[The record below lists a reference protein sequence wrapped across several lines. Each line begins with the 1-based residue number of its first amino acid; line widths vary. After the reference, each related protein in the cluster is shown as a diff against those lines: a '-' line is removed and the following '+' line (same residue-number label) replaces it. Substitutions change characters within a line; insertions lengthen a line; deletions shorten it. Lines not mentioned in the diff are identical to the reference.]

1 MKAMKKTALSLV
13 LVFLMMVFPIGDS
26 AGMIMAQAETMV
38 YVTPTGSKY
47 HTHKC
52 GRGTYYQATLS
63 SALARGL
70 TACKKCFGSSGGYS
84 YAPSGSSQSVK
95 TTKTTVSRK
104 TTKPKVSKLVI
115 SKSKI
120 VLVKGQSKKL
130 TIKGGAGTTHWSSSN
145 SKVARVSSGKVV
157 AKGKGKATIT
167 VKKGSQK
174 KNCKIVVETPKLNKS
189 TIEMDVEDTA
199 SLKLSGCSHEVT
211 WASSDDSICDVSEGQ
226 LIPYSSGKVTIK
238 AKAHGKVWK
247 CKVVITDAS
256 EDYGEDEDYDY
267 DEDYDENDDPDEED
281 MWNDE
286 RLNEENLEALA
297 G

>member
-1 MKAMKKTALSLV
+1 MKTMKKTIFSFV
-13 LVFLMMVFPIGDS
+13 LVFFMMVLPIGDS
-26 AGMIMAQAETMV
+26 AGMLTVQAETMV

-84 YAPSGSSQSVK
+84 YSQSRSSTSVR
-95 TTKTTVSRK
+95 TTRTTTAKK
-104 TTKPKVSKLVI
+104 TTKPKVSKLVL

-130 TIKGGAGTTHWSSSN
+130 TVKGGAGTAHWSSSN
-145 SKVARVSSGKVV
+145 SKIAGVSSGKVV
-157 AKGKGKATIT
+157 AKRKGKATIT

-174 KNCKIVVETPKLNKS
+174 KTCKIVVETPKLNKS
-189 TIEMDVEDTA
+189 KVNLDVEDTA
-199 SLKLSGCSHEVT
+199 SLKLSGCSHAVT
-211 WASSDDSICDVSEGQ
+211 WVSSDDSICEVEDGI
-226 LIPYSSGKVTIK
+226 LTPYESGTVTIK

-247 CKVVITDAS
+247 CKVVITDS
-256 EDYGEDEDYDY
+256 SEEDYEEDDDYDDS
-267 DEDYDENDDPDEED
+267 DEWNEDTDEED
-281 MWNDE
+281 AW
-286 RLNEENLEALA
+286 EEEDLEQLA